1 MIRKYQ
7 RTQSGQPGMRYSEK
21 FKRHLIEEYLNGTAD
36 KKSLLA
42 KYGVRAKGSF
52 QRWMRELGYVD
63 IRRVAAGAKPFVP
76 QPMKP
81 TKRKNEPPEVL
92 RRRIAELERQLED
105 EKLRSEAYARLI
117 ALAEREQGIS
127 IRKKGNTK

>member
-7 RTQSGQPGMRYSEK
+7 RTQSGHPGMRYSEE

-42 KYGVRAKGSF
+42 KYGVRAKGAF

-63 IRRVAAGAKPFVP
+63 IRRVASGAKPVAP
-76 QPMKP
+76 NPMKP
-81 TKRKNEPPEVL
+81 SKKKDEAPEVL
-92 RRRIAELERQLED
+92 LRRIAELERQLED